1 MPKRS
6 PSILGGRGRGAR
18 QAWRIFRTRLVQR
31 WFQRLLTGF
40 SVSQHRPQR
49 IDRCTAAWLKRK
61 RRNDPAR
68 ARSNAKRC
76 ETRPAAPGRDA
87 AVLTHFKEGEWFTIG
102 KRTGKWSGRRT
113 GRDEG
118 GQ

>member
-49 IDRCTAAWLKRK
+49 IDRCTAAWLQRK

-68 ARSNAKRC
+68 ARSKAKRC
-76 ETRPAAPGRDA
+76 EASPLAPGREAD
-87 AVLTHFKEGEWFTIG
+87 LITIFKEGACFPIG
-102 KRTGKWSGRRT
+102 KRKNGRASCRE
-113 GRDEG
+113 RVCRYV
-118 GQ
+118 